1 MEKEIKLE
9 MQEERPMRKIK
20 WLTLVLSLVLTLSLV
35 FTPLTTSAAMTAYDE
50 VKYYLSN
57 YHVSGITADQLTA
70 TTIEGMIKQLN
81 DPYTVYFTKEE
92 ADSFTSSI
100 NQSYVGI
107 GVRINDSDKGV
118 YVVEVFQGSP
128 AAAAG
133 IKAGDIFYS
142 VNGVLAKGKKTDVLV
157 TEVKGPEGTTVKV
170 VMLRDGKQVSFNM
183 IRKSIQIPVVTKHW
197 YKDGKVGYLNISS
210 FSSNLKDDV
219 YTTLSQYEK
228 SGMKSLILDLRNNPG
243 GYLNAA
249 KDLAELF
256 SEKGT
261 LIHTKDRNG
270 LDDPILYSNGRK
282 VNYKILVLVNENSAS
297 ASEVFTG
304 VVQDYKLGT
313 TIGTKTF
320 GKGSVQQLVDLN
332 QSNGGMLKLTVEEYL
347 TPLQRK
353 VNKTG
358 LTPDIVVQGNIPQL
372 LTALNQAN
380 VNPIHL
386 KFSEKSTLISGFTVN
401 EPVISIS
408 KNGTTYIPSRIAA
421 ALVGGSIT
429 WNASKGILNIK
440 SETKNSTFT
449 TAAKSAVLDKGTTY
463 ISLKALKSAFSKL
476 TFSINGKVVLVSYT
490 KG

>member
-1 MEKEIKLE
+1 MEEKVKLE
-9 MQEERPMRKIK
+9 QFEENPMRKIQ
-20 WLTLVLSLVLTLSLV
+20 WLTLIVSIVLILSLVLTPM
-35 FTPLTTSAAMTAYDE
+35 TASAAMSAYDE

-57 YHVSGITADQLTA
+57 YHVSGITEEQLTA
-70 TTIEGMIKQLN
+70 PTIDGMIKQLN

-128 AAAAG
+128 AEAAG

-142 VNGVLAKGKKTDVLV
+142 VNGVLSKGKKTDVLV

-170 VMLRDGKQVSFNM
+170 VMVRDGKQVTFNM
-183 IRKSIQIPVVTKHW
+183 IRKPIQIPVVTQHW
-197 YKDGKVGYLNISS
+197 FKDGKVGYLNISS
-210 FSSNLKDDV
+210 FSSNLKEDV
-219 YTTLSQYEK
+219 YKSLTQYEK
-228 SGMKSLILDLRNNPG
+228 SGMKSLVLDLRNNPG

-256 SEKGT
+256 SEKGI

-270 LDDPILYSNGRK
+270 LDDPIIYTNGRK
-282 VNYKILVLVNENSAS
+282 VNYKIIVLVNENSAS

-320 GKGSVQQLVDLN
+320 GKGSVQQLVDLS
-332 QSNGGMLKLTVEEYL
+332 QSNGGMLKITVEEYL

-358 LTPDIVVQGNIPQL
+358 LTPDIVVQGSIPQM
-372 LTALNQAN
+372 LTALNQAM

-386 KFSEKSTLISGFTVN
+386 QFNEKTTLISGYTIN
-401 EPVISIS
+401 EPVTTVS

-421 ALVGGSIT
+421 ALTGSALA
-429 WNASKGILNIK
+429 WNATNGQLSLK
-440 SETKNSTFT
+440 S
-449 TAAKSAVLDKGTTY
+449 AAKNNVYTLAAKTALLDKGVTY
-463 ISLKALKSAFSKL
+463 VSLKALQATFAKL
-476 TFSINGKVVLVSYT
+476 TFKINGKVVSVSYT

>member
-1 MEKEIKLE
+1 MKKF
-9 MQEERPMRKIK
+9 K
-20 WLTLVLSLVLTLSLV
+20 WLIFVVSVVLTLSLV
-35 FTPLTTSAAMTAYDE
+35 FTPMTTSAAMTAYDE

-57 YHVSGITADQLTA
+57 YHVSGVTAEQLTSP
-70 TTIEGMIKQLN
+70 TIEGMIKQLN
-81 DPYTVYFTKEE
+81 DPYTVYFTKDE

-118 YVVEVFQGSP
+118 YIVEVFKGSP
-128 AAAAG
+128 AEAAG

-157 TEVKGPEGTTVKV
+157 TEVKGPEGTSVKV
-170 VMLRDGKQVSFNM
+170 VMLRDGKQVTFNM
-183 IRKSIQIPVVTKHW
+183 IRKPIQVPVVTSHW

-210 FSSNLKDDV
+210 FSSNLKEDV
-219 YTTLSQYEK
+219 VTTLSQYES

-270 LDDPILYSNGRK
+270 TDSPVYYSNGRK
-282 VNYKILVLVNENSAS
+282 VNYKIILLVNENSAS

-304 VVQDYKLGT
+304 VLQDYKLGI

-320 GKGSVQQLVDLN
+320 GKGSVQQLVNLN
-332 QSNGGMLKLTVEEYL
+332 QSDSGMLKITVEEYL
-347 TPLQRK
+347 TPLLRK

-386 KFSEKSTLISGFTVN
+386 QFNEKSTVISGYIVN
-401 EPVISIS
+401 EPVVSIA

-421 ALVGGSIT
+421 ALLGGTLT
-429 WNASKGILNIK
+429 WNATKGLLNLK
-440 SETKNSTFT
+440 SATKNNSFT
-449 TAAKSAVLDKGTTY
+449 ITAKSVVLDKGTTY
-463 ISLKALKSAFSKL
+463 ISLTALKSAFPRL
-476 TFSINGKVVLVSYT
+476 TFSNIGKVVLVSYT